1 MSKYSSSPA
10 VSRTTRTVNKAGG
23 EAFQQTPEL
32 EFASL
37 VLTTL
42 MKDGFY
48 RTETDTVARIRELM
62 LKVGAKFAA
71 QTAVYARRE
80 YGMRSVSHFI
90 AAEIG
95 KNVKAQDWT
104 RAFFNA
110 VIQRPDDI
118 LEILSC
124 YMALYKKPIPNALRR
139 GLGDALSR
147 LNEYQLAKYRK
158 STAALSMVDAVN
170 LVHPKATDAL
180 TKLMKGTLPPAE
192 TWETKLT
199 KAGQTGTTEDEKDAL
214 KSDAWRELLTSGQ
227 IGYMALVRNLRNLF
241 EQAPEMIDRA
251 CELLVDEK
259 KIKQSLMF
267 PHRFLT
273 AIDIVKD
280 GNYDGAQKVLRAL
293 NKAVDISLNNVPKF
307 EGKTLVVLDV
317 SGSMRS
323 GRVGT
328 KTAAE
333 IGSLFAATLVK
344 AIDADFMTFDGDARY
359 ITLNTADSTLSIAKS
374 IPFPG
379 GATNFHA
386 VFEKANKAYDR
397 IILLS
402 DMQGWV
408 GHHAP
413 TAAHANYCKRL
424 GADPHVYSF
433 DLVGLG
439 TLQLPQRK
447 VYCLA
452 GFSDKVFDIMTQLES
467 NRSALLDDIK
477 AVDFSWQKPK
487 QSPKSE

>member
-1 MSKYSSSPA
+1 MKYNTPS
-10 VSRTTRTVNKAGG
+10 VSRTTRTINKAGG

-48 RTETDTVARIRELM
+48 RTEAQTVTRIRELM

-80 YGMRSVSHFI
+80 MGMRSVSHFI
-90 AAEIG
+90 AAEIA
-95 KNVKAQDWT
+95 KNVKAQPWT
-104 RAFFNA
+104 RQFFKA
-110 VIQRPDDI
+110 VIRRPDDI

-124 YMALYKKPIPNALRR
+124 YIALHKKPIPNALRR
-139 GLGDALSR
+139 GLGDAMAE
-147 LNEYQLAKYRK
+147 LNDYQLAKYRK
-158 STAALSMVDAVN
+158 ATAALSMVDAAN
-170 LVHPKATDAL
+170 LIHPPHTESLA
-180 TKLMKGTLPPAE
+180 KLIKGTLPPAE

-199 KAGQTGTTEDEKDAL
+199 KAGQVAASDEEKDEL
-214 KSDAWRELLTSGQ
+214 KGNAWRELLGSGQ

-241 EQAPEMIDRA
+241 EQAPDMVDRA
-251 CELLVDEK
+251 CELLVDQK

-280 GNYDGAQKVLRAL
+280 GNYPGAQKVLRAL
-293 NKAVDISLNNVPKF
+293 NKAVDLSLANVPRF
-307 EGKTLVVLDV
+307 EGSTLVVLDV

-323 GRVGT
+323 GKVGT
-328 KTAAE
+328 KSAAE
-333 IGSLFAATLVK
+333 VGSLFAATLVK

-359 ITLNTADSTLSIAKS
+359 ITLNSADSTLSIAKS

-379 GATNFHA
+379 GSTNFHA
-386 VFEKANKAYDR
+386 IFDKANKAYDR
-397 IILLS
+397 IIILS

-408 GHHAP
+408 GHNAP
-413 TAAHANYCKRL
+413 TASHANYCKRL

-439 TLQLPQRK
+439 TMQLPQRK

-452 GFSDKVFDIMTQLES
+452 GFSDKVFDIMTQLET
-467 NRSALLDDIK
+467 NKSALIDAIK
-477 AVDFSWQKPK
+477 AVDFTCPSPN
-487 QSPKSE
+487 QSNKSE